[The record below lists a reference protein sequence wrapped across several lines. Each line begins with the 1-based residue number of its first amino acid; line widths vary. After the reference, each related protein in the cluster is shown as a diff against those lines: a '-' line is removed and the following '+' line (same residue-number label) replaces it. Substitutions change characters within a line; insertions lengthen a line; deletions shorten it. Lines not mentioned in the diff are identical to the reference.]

1 MPMQLYS
8 LQKVHVGKYPPV
20 ALLFSFSSLTGSFPS
35 KGLFLSHNHN
45 VPAHKGSLDCWGSLH
60 NTVGSLTFQNKVPR
74 GQRCCD
80 LLLIKKTS
88 IKL

>member
-45 VPAHKGSLDCWGSLH
+45 VPAH
-60 NTVGSLTFQNKVPR
+60 R
-74 GQRCCD
+74 GH
-80 LLLIKKTS
+80 LIAGVLSTILS
-88 IKL
+88 GLYLSE